1 MSTNSPVKSSFASPD
16 LAELSKTSIFNN
28 IPGNSDVLYIKN
40 TSKKNA
46 PNEGN
51 RKLAT
56 TFNPLNHLTD
66 LANSIKERKE
76 LRQKIKKIFNDRG
89 IKITK
94 EIRAAL
100 PNTFNRGNSIKLR
113 STLKEKL
120 SGHDFIQMEFF
131 SMMTSHINEGNF
143 SGLLA
148 TSNIFSEHPNI
159 LNEVNSILKNE
170 MSAQAADIARDIF
183 STASKARVKY
193 FSEKT
198 NPGYESSMRNLN
210 SEADKEAFQAASIEL
225 FDKFSKIRCGSD
237 FTALT
242 RALAISLDK
251 AIEISKPNSNS
262 ISEDETKKL
271 REKIIEGL
279 LLSSF
284 TKFLADEVKAKSKSF
299 PGSMP
304 FESLVFLLENLI
316 SGGKTPLST
325 NDIRPQTSGKVKF
338 KSQDF
343 EKIKID
349 FSSLF
354 KFPES
359 FQKIRASLATREYS
373 KFWPSGK

>member
-1 MSTNSPVKSSFASPD
+1 MSTNSPVKSLFASPD

-131 SMMTSHINEGNF
+131 
-143 SGLLA
+143 
-148 TSNIFSEHPNI
+148 P
-159 LNEVNSILKNE
+159 
-170 MSAQAADIARDIF
+170 
-183 STASKARVKY
+183 
-193 FSEKT
+193 
-198 NPGYESSMRNLN
+198 
-210 SEADKEAFQAASIEL
+210 
-225 FDKFSKIRCGSD
+225 
-237 FTALT
+237 
-242 RALAISLDK
+242 
-251 AIEISKPNSNS
+251 
-262 ISEDETKKL
+262 
-271 REKIIEGL
+271 
-279 LLSSF
+279 
-284 TKFLADEVKAKSKSF
+284 
-299 PGSMP
+299 
-304 FESLVFLLENLI
+304 
-316 SGGKTPLST
+316 
-325 NDIRPQTSGKVKF
+325 
-338 KSQDF
+338 
-343 EKIKID
+343 
-349 FSSLF
+349 
-354 KFPES
+354 
-359 FQKIRASLATREYS
+359 
-373 KFWPSGK
+373 